1 MKIPVYLTGI
11 GVASPFGNTP
21 VSFWSALFGPARAA
35 DTSAVTVAGKA
46 RNVTAYITAP
56 DDFQRSVQ
64 EYFIVLCTH
73 AISQAMA
80 EDGGPFSPDRTC
92 ILIGSGM
99 GAADALLENS
109 YLSPDF
115 QTKVIHRICS
125 CLGTKMP
132 LQFLSN
138 ACCAGAQAIAYGF
151 DLIRNGYCDRVIA
164 GGAEAFSYLVY
175 SGFQR
180 LCSLDPQGCR
190 PFHPDRK
197 GIGVGDGAAFFVL
210 SRDKSRRVYGQI
222 RGCAVTND
230 AYHIVTPEPQGRQA
244 RRAIRLALKE
254 AELSPPSIDAVVA
267 HGTGTRQ
274 NDRIEARLLYEVF
287 GPVALTAPKGRI
299 GHTGGASGAFNLLA
313 ALGML
318 RRQRLPDSSRW
329 LIEEDEPQV
338 LLEDK
343 VQQKTLRNILM
354 NCFAFGG
361 TNVVMVCAGA

>member
-99 GAADALLENS
+99 GAADALLENP

-151 DLIRNGYCDRVIA
+151 DLIRNGYC
-164 GGAEAFSYLVY
+164 E
-175 SGFQR
+175 
-180 LCSLDPQGCR
+180 
-190 PFHPDRK
+190 
-197 GIGVGDGAAFFVL
+197 
-210 SRDKSRRVYGQI
+210 
-222 RGCAVTND
+222 
-230 AYHIVTPEPQGRQA
+230 
-244 RRAIRLALKE
+244 
-254 AELSPPSIDAVVA
+254 
-267 HGTGTRQ
+267 
-274 NDRIEARLLYEVF
+274 
-287 GPVALTAPKGRI
+287 
-299 GHTGGASGAFNLLA
+299 
-313 ALGML
+313 
-318 RRQRLPDSSRW
+318 
-329 LIEEDEPQV
+329 
-338 LLEDK
+338 K
-343 VQQKTLRNILM
+343 VCI
-354 NCFAFGG
+354 
-361 TNVVMVCAGA
+361 